1 MTRIL
6 VVDDEPLLCDLFR
19 VWLHDDLGADVEC
32 SLTGTIAAQMMIGKH
47 FNLALIDALLP
58 DTSGIA
64 LAELAANRNT
74 PALLTSGHPE
84 VIDRLDRFGFPNLKK
99 PFIINNLVARASSI
113 LSNAAENIRCVK
125 ASATRM
131 HARAQALKAAT
142 EQSRRRAEAIATLQE
157 A

>member
-1 MTRIL
+1 VARIL

-47 FNLALIDALLP
+47 FDLALIDALLP
-58 DTSGIA
+58 DSSGIA
-64 LAELAANRNT
+64 LAELAANQNT
-74 PALLTSGHPE
+74 PALLTSGHPD

-99 PFIINNLVARASSI
+99 PFIINSLIAEATSI
-113 LSNAAENIRCVK
+113 LSNAAQNILRVK
-125 ASATRM
+125 ASAVLM
-131 HARAQALKAAT
+131 HSRTQALKAAI
-142 EQSRRRAEAIATLQE
+142 EESRRLVEAIAIRQD